1 MSDIETENS
10 SSRRKIALILL
21 SVLGAILLIAWL
33 LNTPPGIFGKADAI
47 GYSFC
52 HRIDSRSFHIGDIQ
66 FPLCARCSGMYLGAL
81 LALIFQMILGKK
93 NGGFPNKGIIAVL
106 AIFFLAFAVDGS
118 NSLLQIVLKDG
129 LLYKTTNTTRLITGT
144 GVGLGIGMALYPLF
158 HQSVWVFYDRKPV
171 IDSWKKF
178 GLLLGFAVLLIL
190 AVLSDIH
197 WLLYPLALLSAATV
211 FVILV
216 VLYTILMI
224 LITKQDNK
232 FTNYSQFILPLLIGF
247 VIALGQVALLNYL
260 RYMLTGTWGGF
271 PPLP

>member
-1 MSDIETENS
+1 
-10 SSRRKIALILL
+10 
-21 SVLGAILLIAWL
+21 
-33 LNTPPGIFGKADAI
+33 
-47 GYSFC
+47 
-52 HRIDSRSFHIGDIQ
+52 
-66 FPLCARCSGMYLGAL
+66 MYLGAL
-81 LALIFQMILGKK
+81 LAVIFQMILGKK
-93 NGGFPNKGIIAVL
+93 NGGFPNKGITAVL
-106 AIFFLAFAVDGS
+106 VIFFLAFAVDGG

-129 LLYKTTNTTRLITGT
+129 LLYKTTNVTRLITGT
-144 GVGLGIGMALYPLF
+144 GVGLGIGIALYPLF
-158 HQSVWVFYDRKPV
+158 HQSVWVSYDRKPV
-171 IDSWKKF
+171 IDNWKKF
-178 GLLLGFAVLLIL
+178 GLLLGFAALLVL

-232 FTNYSQFILPLLIGF
+232 FTSYSQLIFPLLIGF